1 MVASIVKIAAP
12 VQGVTY
18 YERGPRASGQID
30 MLDGADVVRRP
41 ESRYPCSRR
50 ART

>member
-30 MLDGADVVRRP
+30 MLDGADVSVSYTHLTLP
-41 ESRYPCSRR
+41 TK
-50 ART
+50 A